1 MPAPTAL
8 LPSRLHAFTGRDVP
22 WLLSKRAELRAD
34 HPFLIWAPFD
44 RPAETW
50 TYVRFSQ
57 EVDQLAAGL
66 ARDGVGI
73 GDRILIH
80 LDNCPEFMLAWF
92 ACSRLGAIAV
102 TTNTRSSA
110 EEVAYFIEHSGAKAA
125 ITQPSFASLF
135 QDAGETLAWVAIT
148 TSDIGD
154 NIVIGAPGKLRPFE
168 SLMGDAT
175 ALLDRAPDPMLPN
188 SVQYTSGTT
197 SRPKGVVWTHANAL
211 FGAKQTA
218 TKCRVSESDIAHACL
233 PLYHTN
239 SLCYIMLSTLWAGS
253 TMVVQPRFS
262 ASRYWSCFK
271 EHGVTWSTSIPF
283 ILRSLMKHPVPEEHS
298 VRFWALGASEIKT
311 AEQTFRVRSL
321 GLFGMTETISLPLMA
336 DFEWENREGSMGR
349 PVLDCEIRIVDD
361 SGAEVPFGTSGRLQV
376 RGIPGL
382 TLFLEYLNNEAATAE
397 AFDQNGWFDTGDLAT
412 PFADG
417 DIRYDGRSKDM
428 LRIGAEN
435 VAASEIER
443 VIGTVPGVNESAVVG
458 KPHELLDEVAVAFV
472 VSPVGEQLRGA
483 IQDACAKGL
492 ADFKVPREIHFVEE
506 LPRVTLGKTDKK
518 TLRKMLKDG
527 IGETW

>member
-1 MPAPTAL
+1 MPAPTAH

-22 WLLSKRAELRAD
+22 WLLAKRAELRAD

-50 TYVRFSQ
+50 TYARFAQ

-66 ARDGVGI
+66 ARDGIGT
-73 GDRILIH
+73 GDRLLIH
-80 LDNCPEFMLAWF
+80 LDNCPEFMFAWF

-102 TTNTRSSA
+102 TTNTRSSS
-110 EEVAYFIEHSGAKAA
+110 EEVAYFIEHCGAKAA
-125 ITQPSFASLF
+125 ITQPKFAGLI
-135 QDAGETLAWVAIT
+135 QDAGETLAWLAVT
-148 TSDIGD
+148 TSDNGD
-154 NIVIGAPGKLRPFE
+154 TAVAEIPKKARTFA
-168 SLMGDAT
+168 SLMGRPGAVPV
-175 ALLDRAPDPMLPN
+175 RAPDPMLPN

-283 ILRSLMKHPVPEEHS
+283 ILRALMKHPVPEDHS
-298 VRFWALGASEIKT
+298 VRFWGLGASDIKT
-311 AEQTFRVRSL
+311 VEQAFRVRPL
-321 GLFGMTETISLPLMA
+321 GWFGMTETISLPLMA

-349 PVLDCEIRIVDD
+349 PALDCEIRIVDD
-361 SGAEVPFGTSGRLQV
+361 SGLEVPFGTSGRLQI
-376 RGIPGL
+376 RGVPGL

-397 AFDQNGWFDTGDLAT
+397 AFDGNGWFDTGDLAT

-443 VIGTVPGVNESAVVG
+443 VIGTVAGVIESAVVG

-472 VSPVGEQLRGA
+472 IAPAGEGLRAA
-483 IQDACAKGL
+483 IQEACAKGL
-492 ADFKVPREIHFVEE
+492 ADFKVPREIYFVEE

-518 TLRKMLKDG
+518 TLRKMLKEG
-527 IGETW
+527 SAA